1 MVDVVVGS
9 GRRKTLKN
17 SKADDDSWPSL
28 PERQRRLH
36 GFSLTLAGGR
46 WKQKKVSV
54 FGSIRFVRNQD
65 QATLPQSISPF
76 DVSPELWL
84 SELCSV
90 VFRYAT
96 QACIAELI
104 DQSNPFLF
112 ILSASSTT
120 SITHSSFT
128 SSSHDSPLTMTD
140 RPEYVRRTSN
150 KMYGPSGAQTG
161 VTTPRSQAVSRP
173 LTLTHGTLE
182 YTFLI
187 PTALHFN
194 AAQLKDSF
202 LASLPEPTDE
212 LALDDEPSSVT
223 ELVARYL
230 GFIARE
236 VEEGD
241 DPGSYDEVLRLVV
254 QEFERAFLRGNEVHA
269 IAATLP
275 GIGEKKMITVRAY
288 YAGRAA
294 VNRPIRAHESA
305 LLREAA
311 DENAYIYAVFGGQG
325 NIEEYFDE
333 LREVHNT
340 YPSLVED
347 FISTAAGHLQNLSRD
362 PRAEKLYAKGLDV
375 MRWLNNEDA
384 TPDLDYLVSAPVSF
398 PLIGLTQLAHYVVTC
413 RVLGTHPGHV
423 RDRFSGAT
431 GHSQGVVTAAAIAAS
446 GNWETFD
453 KSARSALNILFWI
466 GARSQQAYPRTSLAP
481 NVLQD
486 SIDAGEGTP
495 TPMLTIRDLPRDAV
509 QRYIDITNQHLPQ
522 DRHIGISLVNSA
534 RNFVVAGPPM
544 SLYGLNL
551 QLRKVKAPTGLD
563 QTRVPFTERKV
574 RFVNRF
580 LPITAPFHSPYLSE
594 AIHHLQSDLKDVRI
608 SAEELGIPV
617 FDTATGDDLR
627 DEGKANVVPSLVRM
641 ICRDPVNWEKA
652 TVMPD
657 ATHILDF
664 GPGGISG
671 LGPLTNR
678 NKDGTGVR
686 VILAGTIDGTNV
698 EVGYKPEIFDR
709 DAEHAVKYAVD
720 WVKEHGPKLAKT
732 SVGQTFVDTKMSR
745 LLGLPPVMV
754 AGMTPCTVPW
764 DFVASTMNAG
774 YEIELAGGGYFSD
787 KSMTEA
793 ISKIE
798 KVIPAGRGI
807 TINLIYV
814 NPRAMAWQ
822 IPLIGRLRAEGVPIE
837 GLTIGAGVPSIEVAN
852 EYIETLG
859 IKHIGFKPGS
869 SEAIQAVINIARAN
883 PDFPVMMQWTGGRG
897 GGHHSFEDFHQPI
910 LSMYGRIR
918 RCENLVLIAGSG
930 FGGAED
936 TYPYLNGSWANKYG
950 YPPMPFDGV
959 LFGSRVMV
967 AKEAHTSKAAK
978 QAIVDAEGLED
989 HDWEKTYKG
998 PAGGVITVRS
1008 EMGEPIH
1015 KLATRGV
1022 KFWAEMDQ
1030 KIFNLDKAKRVPEL
1044 KKNRDYII
1052 QKLNDDFQKPWF
1064 GRNKAGECVD
1074 LEDMTY
1080 GEVVRRMVDL
1090 MYVKHEK
1097 RWIDPSLARLT
1108 GDFIRRLE
1116 ERFTCSDGK
1125 GSIIQ
1130 NYSELDT
1137 PFDTV
1142 IKVLETYPEAD
1153 KQLINAQ
1160 DCQHFL
1166 MLCQRR
1172 GQKPVPFVPCLDETF
1187 EFFFKKDSLWQSEDL
1202 EAVVDQD
1209 VGRVAILQGPMAVK
1223 YSKIVDEPIKD
1234 ILDGVHQGH
1243 IQALTKDL
1251 YGGDERKIP
1260 VVEYFGGKLIE
1271 ASDNVSVE
1279 GLTISEVNDKTI
1291 YRLSATSST
1300 TLPQVENWLQLLAG
1314 KSHSWRH
1321 AFFTAD
1327 VFVQGQRY
1335 QTNPMFRIFEPTPGM
1350 MVEITYPDDPQRTVI
1365 SVKEPSQNGR
1375 YVQTIEVGPIS
1386 NGKIPLNMIEDR
1398 TAVGKPVALSLEFEY
1413 HPETGY
1419 APIREVMEAR
1429 NDRIK
1434 EFYYRI
1440 WFGNEAVPFDAPV
1453 TSRFDGGRATV
1464 TSEAI
1469 NDFVHAVGNTGEAFV
1484 DRPGKEVFAP
1494 MDFAIVVGWK
1504 AITKPIF
1511 PRKIDGDLLKL
1522 VHLSNGFRMIPGAT
1536 PLKKGDVLD
1545 TTAEVNAVINQD
1557 SGKMVEVCGTITR
1570 NGEPVMEVT
1579 SQFLYRGA
1587 YTDFENTFQR
1597 KDETPRQVHV
1607 GSSKDLA
1614 VLQSK
1619 EWFRMEDSDIDLI
1632 GQTLVFKL
1640 QTLVRFKDKTVFS
1653 SVQTQGKVE
1662 LELPTKEIVQIASVE
1677 YEAGTSYGNPVL
1689 DYLSRNGEATDQ
1701 PVNFENAI
1709 PLSGKT
1715 PLILKAP
1722 SSNETYARVSG
1733 DYNPIH
1739 VSRVFSK
1746 YANLPGTITHGMY
1759 SSAAVRSLVE
1769 TWAAENNV
1777 GRVRS
1782 FHASLVGMVL
1792 PDDTIEVKLQHVGMV
1807 AGRKIIKVEASKA
1820 ETEDKVLLGE
1830 AEVEQPVSS
1839 YIFTGQGSQEQGM
1852 GMDLYESSAV
1862 AKEVWDRADKHFLDN
1877 YGFAIT
1883 NIVKN
1888 NPNELTIHFGGARG
1902 KAIRQNYMS
1911 MTFETVALDGSIKS
1925 EKIFKEITE
1934 QTSSYTYRSPSGLL
1948 SATQFTQ
1955 PALTLME
1962 KASFED
1968 MLAKGLVQRDSSFA
1982 GHSLGEYSALAAL
1995 AEVMPIESLVS
2006 VVFYRGLTMQVAVER
2021 DEAGRSNYSMCA
2033 VNPSRI
2039 GKTFNEQALQYVV
2052 ENVAE
2057 TTGWLLEIV
2066 NLNVQNMQYV
2076 CAGDLRALDTMTNVL
2091 NYFKAQKIDIQQLM
2105 QTLSIDDVKTRL
2117 VDIIKE
2123 CATQTE
2129 AKPKPLDLQ
2138 RGFATI
2144 PLKGIDVPFHS
2155 TFLRS
2160 GVKPFR
2166 SFLLKKINKT
2176 SIDPS
2181 KLVGK
2186 YIPNV
2191 TARPFELT
2199 REYFEDVYRLTN
2211 SPKIGNILAN
2221 WEKYETDE
2229 PRAVSAS

>member
-1 MVDVVVGS
+1 MSTNNGVQFSQRAERPTPIRTGS
-9 GRRKTLKN
+9 
-17 SKADDDSWPSL
+17 
-28 PERQRRLH
+28 
-36 GFSLTLAGGR
+36 F
-46 WKQKKVSV
+46 
-54 FGSIRFVRNQD
+54 
-65 QATLPQSISPF
+65 
-76 DVSPELWL
+76 
-84 SELCSV
+84 
-90 VFRYAT
+90 
-96 QACIAELI
+96 
-104 DQSNPFLF
+104 
-112 ILSASSTT
+112 
-120 SITHSSFT
+120 
-128 SSSHDSPLTMTD
+128 
-140 RPEYVRRTSN
+140 
-150 KMYGPSGAQTG
+150 KMYGSGTQTG
-161 VTTPRSQAVSRP
+161 ATTPRSSSVSRP
-173 LTLTHGTLE
+173 LQLNHGSLE
-182 YTFLI
+182 FTFLI
-187 PTALHFN
+187 PTALHFSAN
-194 AAQLKDSF
+194 QLLTSF
-202 LASLPEPTDE
+202 LQTLPEPTDE
-212 LALDDEPSSVT
+212 LAQDDEPSSVP

-230 GFIARE
+230 GFIAKE
-236 VEEGD
+236 VEEEEDVGTYD
-241 DPGSYDEVLRLVV
+241 DLLKLVT

-275 GIGEKKMITVRAY
+275 GIAEKKLITVRAY
-288 YAGRAA
+288 YAARAA

-305 LLREAA
+305 LLREVA
-311 DENAYIYAVFGGQG
+311 DDNACVYAIFGGQG

-333 LREVHNT
+333 LREVFTT

-347 FISTAAGHLQNLSRD
+347 FISTAAALLQGLSREAQ
-362 PRAEKLYAKGLDV
+362 AEKMYPKGLDV
-375 MRWLNNEDA
+375 MRWLNHRDSQ
-384 TPDLDYLVSAPVSF
+384 PDIDYLVSAPVSF

-423 RDRFSGAT
+423 RERLSGTT
-431 GHSQGVVTAAAIAAS
+431 GHSQGVITAAAIAAS
-446 GNWETFD
+446 SNWETFD
-453 KSARSALNILFWI
+453 KAARSALTTLFWI

-486 SIDAGEGTP
+486 SIDSGEGAP
-495 TPMLTIRDLPRDAV
+495 TPMLSIRDLPRSTV
-509 QRYIDITNQHLPQ
+509 QKYIDVTNQHLPTE
-522 DRHIGISLVNSA
+522 RHIGISLINSA
-534 RNFVVAGPPM
+534 RNFVVTGPPM

-563 QTRVPFTERKV
+563 QTRIPYTERKV
-574 RFVNRF
+574 RFVSRF
-580 LPITAPFHSPYLSE
+580 LPITAPFHSPLLAE
-594 AIHHLQSDLKDVRI
+594 AIHHLEDDLKDVQI
-608 SAEELGIPV
+608 SSQDLGIPV
-617 FDTATGDDLR
+617 YDTCSGEDIRKD
-627 DEGKANVVPSLVRM
+627 KADNIVPALVRM
-641 ICRDPVNWEKA
+641 ICKDQVEWEKA
-652 TVMPD
+652 TVMPE

-671 LGPLTNR
+671 LGVLTNR

-686 VILAGTIDGTNV
+686 VILAGTMDGTNV

-720 WVKEHGPKLAKT
+720 WVKEHGPKLVKT
-732 SVGQTFVDTKMSR
+732 SVGQTYVDTKMSR

-764 DFVASTMNAG
+764 DFVAATMNAG
-774 YEIELAGGGYFSD
+774 YEIELAGGGYYSD
-787 KSMTEA
+787 KTMSEA
-793 ISKIE
+793 IAKIE

-814 NPRAMAWQ
+814 APRAMAWQ
-822 IPLIGRLRAEGVPIE
+822 IPLIARLRAEGVPIE

-859 IKHIGFKPGS
+859 IKHMGFKPGS
-869 SEAIQAVINIARAN
+869 VEAIQAVINIAKAN
-883 PDFPVMMQWTGGRG
+883 PDFPIMLQWTGGRG
-897 GGHHSFEDFHQPI
+897 GGHHSFEDFHQPM
-910 LSMYGRIR
+910 LSMYSRLR
-918 RCENLVLIAGSG
+918 RCSNIVLIAGSG

-936 TYPYLNGSWANKYG
+936 TYPYLNGTWAQKFG

-959 LFGSRVMV
+959 LFGSRCMV
-967 AKEAHTSKAAK
+967 AKEAKTSKAAK
-978 QAIVDAEGLED
+978 QAIVDAPGLDDGE
-989 HDWEKTYKG
+989 WEKTYKG

-1015 KLATRGV
+1015 KLATRGIL
-1022 KFWAEMDQ
+1022 FWAEMDQ
-1030 KIFNLDKAKRVPEL
+1030 KIFSLDKAKRIPEL
-1044 KKNRDYII
+1044 KKNREHII
-1052 QKLNDDFQKPWF
+1052 KKLNDDYQKPWF
-1064 GRNKAGECVD
+1064 GRNKAGESVD
-1074 LEDMTY
+1074 LEDLTY
-1080 GEVVRRMVDL
+1080 VEVVRRMVDL

-1097 RWIDPSLARLT
+1097 RWIDKSLARLT

-1116 ERFTCSDGK
+1116 ERFMSGNEG
-1125 GSIIQ
+1125 GSLIQ
-1130 NYSELDT
+1130 TYSELDE
-1137 PFDTV
+1137 PYAMV
-1142 IKVLETYPEAD
+1142 AKVLETYPAAD
-1153 KQLINAQ
+1153 EQLINAQ
-1160 DCQHFL
+1160 DVQHFL
-1166 MLCQRR
+1166 LLCQRR
-1172 GQKPVPFVPCLDETF
+1172 GQKPVPFVPCLDDTF

-1209 VGRVAILQGPMAVK
+1209 VQRIAILQGPMAAK
-1223 YSKIVDEPIKD
+1223 YSTKVDEPIKE
-1234 ILDGVHQGH
+1234 ILDGVHEGH
-1243 IQALTKDL
+1243 IKYLTQDL
-1251 YGGDERKIP
+1251 YAGDESKVP

-1271 ASDNVSVE
+1271 ASTEVTMESV
-1279 GLTISEVNDKTI
+1279 TISEMDSKTL
-1291 YRLSATSST
+1291 YRISAAPNTPMPPLESWM
-1300 TLPQVENWLQLLAG
+1300 QVLGGQG
-1314 KSHSWRH
+1314 HTWRH

-1335 QTNPMFRIFEPTPGM
+1335 DTNPMQRIFAPAPGM
-1350 MVEITYPDDPQRTVI
+1350 IVEIHHPTDPKRTVI
-1365 SVKEPSQNGR
+1365 SVKETSHGKYLP
-1375 YVQTIEVGPIS
+1375 TIEVGPIS
-1386 NGKIPLNMIEDR
+1386 GNEIPLSLIEHR
-1398 TAVGKPVALSLEFEY
+1398 TVGGKPAALPLKFTY

-1419 APIREVMEAR
+1419 APIREIMDAR

-1434 EFYYRI
+1434 QFYYRI
-1440 WFGNEAVPFDAPV
+1440 WFGDEQVPFDTPV

-1522 VHLSNGFRMIPGAT
+1522 VHLSNGFRMIPGAA

-1557 SGKMVEVCGTITR
+1557 SGKMVEICGTITR
-1570 NGEPVMEVT
+1570 DGEKVMEVT

-1587 YTDFENTFQR
+1587 YEDYENTFQR
-1597 KDETPRQVHV
+1597 KMETPVQVHLAT
-1607 GSSKDLA
+1607 SKDVA

-1619 EWFRMEDSDIDLI
+1619 EWFNVDESDFDLL

-1640 QTLVRFKDKTVFS
+1640 QTLTRFKNKTVFS
-1653 SVQTQGKVE
+1653 SVQTLGKVE
-1662 LELPTKEIVQIASVE
+1662 LELPSKEVVQVASVE

-1689 DYLSRNGEATDQ
+1689 DYLQRNGEELDQ

-1709 PLSGKT
+1709 PLSGKA
-1715 PLILKAP
+1715 PLIMKAP

-1769 TWAAENNV
+1769 TWAADNNV

-1792 PDDTIEVKLQHVGMV
+1792 PDDTIEVRLQHVGMV

-1820 ETEDKVLLGE
+1820 ETEEKVLLAE

-1852 GMDLYESSAV
+1852 GMDLYNSSAV
-1862 AKEVWDRADKHFLDN
+1862 AKEVWDRADTHFMDN
-1877 YGFAIT
+1877 YGFQIT

-1888 NPNELTIHFGGARG
+1888 NPKELTIHFGGARG

-1911 MTFETVALDGSIKS
+1911 MTFETVSSDGTIKS

-1934 QTSSYTYRSPSGLL
+1934 TTTSYTYRSPTGLL

-1968 MLAKGLVQRDSSFA
+1968 MRTKGLVQRDSSFA

-2021 DEAGRSNYSMCA
+2021 DELGRSNYSMAA

-2039 GKTFNEQALQYVV
+2039 SKTFNEQALQYVC
-2052 ENVAE
+2052 ENIAE

-2066 NLNVQNMQYV
+2066 NLNVANMQYV
-2076 CAGDLRALDTMTNVL
+2076 CAGDLRALDTLTNVL
-2091 NYFKAQKIDIQQLM
+2091 NYLKAQKIDIQQLM
-2105 QTLSIDDVKTRL
+2105 QTLSLEDVKQHL
-2117 VDIIKE
+2117 VEIIKE
-2123 CATQTE
+2123 CAKQTE
-2129 AKPKPLDLQ
+2129 AKPKPIDLQ

-2191 TARPFELT
+2191 TARPFEIT
-2199 REYFEDVYRLTN
+2199 KEYFEDVYRLTN
-2211 SPKIGNILAN
+2211 SPRIGNILAN
-2221 WEKYETDE
+2221 WEKYESDE
-2229 PRAVSAS
+2229 VVSRPRAGSALPPVVPS